1 MASFPDDRFDDLARP
16 STFAVVGLG
25 GAGCDAVHDLAGLG
39 LTNVRTFAV
48 NTDARHLANVR
59 TEERIL
65 LGQRQLRG
73 AGSGGNRSRV
83 IEAATE
89 SREELG
95 RRLANFEIVFLLAGL
110 GGGTGSALL
119 PFFTSL
125 LRPTETVAVPVAFL
139 PFQVEL
145 ETNPERR
152 DNVVATLAELE
163 ALGGLLLVL
172 SNEKLRRYETLPL
185 PRIFHLR
192 STYLHSLVSSLV
204 DMVESP
210 SQLNVDLA
218 SLKSHLRESG
228 VSTLLR
234 SEHHISEPEHLVH
247 QALAETLLDFELAEA
262 PSALVH
268 LDGGSNLTLRTLD
281 RVLQTL
287 RGRLGQPRRLLFGT
301 RMHPERRDVVRMT
314 AVVGGLRP
322 WRLAEHE
329 PLPS

>member
-1 MASFPDDRFDDLARP
+1 MASLPDERFDDLARP

-25 GAGCDAVHDLAGLG
+25 GAGSDAVHDLAGLG
-39 LTNVRTFAV
+39 LPNVRTFAV
-48 NTDARHLANVR
+48 NTDARHLAQVR

-83 IEAATE
+83 LEAATE
-89 SREELG
+89 SQEELG

-152 DNVVATLAELE
+152 ENVVATLAELE

-172 SNEKLRRYETLPL
+172 SNEKLRRSETLPL
-185 PRIFHLR
+185 PR
-192 STYLHSLVSSLV
+192 
-204 DMVESP
+204 
-210 SQLNVDLA
+210 
-218 SLKSHLRESG
+218 
-228 VSTLLR
+228 
-234 SEHHISEPEHLVH
+234 
-247 QALAETLLDFELAEA
+247 
-262 PSALVH
+262 
-268 LDGGSNLTLRTLD
+268 
-281 RVLQTL
+281 
-287 RGRLGQPRRLLFGT
+287 
-301 RMHPERRDVVRMT
+301 
-314 AVVGGLRP
+314 
-322 WRLAEHE
+322 
-329 PLPS
+329 

>member
-172 SNEKLRRYETLPL
+172 ANEKLRRYETLPL

-210 SQLNVDLA
+210 SQLNVA
-218 SLKSHLRESG
+218 SLKTHLRESG

-247 QALAETLLDFELAEA
+247 QALAESLLDFELAEA